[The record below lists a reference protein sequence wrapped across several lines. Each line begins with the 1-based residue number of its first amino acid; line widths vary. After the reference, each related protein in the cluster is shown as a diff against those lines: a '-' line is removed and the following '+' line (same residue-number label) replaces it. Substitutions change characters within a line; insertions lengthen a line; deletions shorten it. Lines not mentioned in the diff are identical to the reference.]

1 MIYDLIPIPHKIKE
15 ITRGKLKLK
24 TCVTTLQNLTS
35 KTENEIRLLN
45 VKECFHKG
53 KYKVIILR
61 LGGSGNLR
69 RLLYLVSAFTV
80 LEITD
85 IHKRFS
91 TGVNMFLY
99 NPDNHIA

>member
-1 MIYDLIPIPHKIKE
+1 V
-15 ITRGKLKLK
+15 KLK

-69 RLLYLVSAFTV
+69 LLNLVSAFTV

-91 TGVNMFLY
+91 PGVNMSLY